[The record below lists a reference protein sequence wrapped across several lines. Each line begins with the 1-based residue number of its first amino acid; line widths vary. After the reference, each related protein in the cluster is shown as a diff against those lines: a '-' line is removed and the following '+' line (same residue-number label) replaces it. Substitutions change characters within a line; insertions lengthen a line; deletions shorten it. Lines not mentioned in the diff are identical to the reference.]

1 MPGYRCFFIGADGR
15 IANVLFD
22 EHASDDDALSWAFSL
37 CRRNPEYKQV
47 ELWEG
52 DRVVHGGPPRDEG

>member
-1 MPGYRCFFIGADGR
+1 MPAYKCFLMGADGR
-15 IANVLFD
+15 IANVLFADCPTDD
-22 EHASDDDALSWAFSL
+22 EALSWALNL

-52 DRVVHGGPPRDEG
+52 DRIVHNGPAD